1 VLFINLAMEYK
12 LYRNRQAVRE
22 STISS
27 STEKLIYRRYLLS
40 LWIKRRVKGGIIA

>member
-1 VLFINLAMEYK
+1 MQANICHPLLLKHLQQPI
-12 LYRNRQAVRE
+12 RNFSEAQQAVRE

-40 LWIKRRVKGGIIA
+40 L